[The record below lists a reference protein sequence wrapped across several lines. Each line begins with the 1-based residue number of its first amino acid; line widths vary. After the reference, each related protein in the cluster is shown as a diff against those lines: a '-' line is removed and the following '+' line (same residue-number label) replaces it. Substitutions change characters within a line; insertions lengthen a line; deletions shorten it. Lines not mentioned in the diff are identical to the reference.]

1 MYSRTLRCTAIHH
14 RRAEGTDT
22 RSRRVGAKRNTHAL
36 AGGRFF
42 FQVVLWDSMPIGMQ
56 TQRIRSDYLFLVTN
70 LRLGI
75 DLQSPRTRA
84 A

>member
-1 MYSRTLRCTAIHH
+1 MPNEIP
-14 RRAEGTDT
+14 
-22 RSRRVGAKRNTHAL
+22 THWL
-36 AGGRFF
+36 VVVFF
-42 FQVVLWDSMPIGMQ
+42 FQVALWDSMPIGMQ